1 MAGENETATGST
13 ASTRITLVGETPIA
27 GVDVMDY
34 FRLNGKVAL
43 VTGASSGIGRRLA
56 RVLHAAGAEV
66 VVTARREGRLKELC
80 DELGSN
86 ASYIACDLLDQAQM
100 ENLIDE
106 VLERCGRI
114 DVLVNNAGLLDVVP
128 TEDEELQQFRDV
140 VDTNLI
146 ASFWL
151 SRLVAKKWMLEQ
163 GGGSIVNM
171 ASILGL
177 VAGTPF
183 SCAGYTA
190 SKGGIINLT
199 RELGVQWAPRGVRVN
214 AIAPGYFP
222 TEMNEAAFYDEG
234 AVGYINTNTPMG
246 RAGHDHDLDAIML
259 FLAGDGSAY
268 VTGQTFAVDGGYT
281 AR

>member
-1 MAGENETATGST
+1 MAGETETGAGATSPD
-13 ASTRITLVGETPIA
+13 RITLVGETPIA
-27 GVDVMDY
+27 GVDVLEY
-34 FRLNGKVAL
+34 FRLDGKVAL
-43 VTGASSGIGRRLA
+43 VTGASSGIGKRLA

-66 VVTARREGRLKELC
+66 VVAARREHRLKELC

-86 ASYIACDLLDQAQM
+86 ASYIAGDLTDQAQV
-100 ENLIDE
+100 EDLIDQT
-106 VLERCGRI
+106 LGRCGRI

-128 TEDEELQQFRDV
+128 TELEELQQFRDV
-140 VDTNLI
+140 VDTNLV
-146 ASFWL
+146 ATFWL
-151 SRLVAKKWMLEQ
+151 SRLVAEKWMLEQ
-163 GGGSIVNM
+163 GSGSIVNM

-234 AVGYINTNTPMG
+234 AVGFINSNTPMG
-246 RAGHDHDLDAIML
+246 RAGREHELDAVML
-259 FLAGDGSAY
+259 FLAGEGSSY
-268 VTGQTFAVDGGYT
+268 VTGQTFVVDGGYT